1 MEWQK
6 DMRGVGG
13 EKDLN
18 AVNRVRTYEI
28 PPKQAKIKLK

>member
-28 PPKQAKIKLK
+28 PQNKQKLN